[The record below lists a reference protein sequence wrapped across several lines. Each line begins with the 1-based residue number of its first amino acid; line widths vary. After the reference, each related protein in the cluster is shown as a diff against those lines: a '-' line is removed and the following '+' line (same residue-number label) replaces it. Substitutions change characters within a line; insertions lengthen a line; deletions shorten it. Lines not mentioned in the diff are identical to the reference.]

1 MALLKTISIYVVLGL
16 IIMGAL
22 SGAIALLVTKSG
34 SNNPGVE
41 IMLPTSTPIPELK
54 VYVSGVVVAPGVYD
68 MRQGQRLVD
77 AIEAAGGSTQG
88 ARLSCMNLARMVKDE
103 DHLHIP
109 AKDEACQ
116 AAPIS
121 STVEENAGIDLNSAN
136 LEELISLPGIGPVL
150 SRAIID
156 YREQL
161 S

>member
-22 SGAIALLVTKSG
+22 SGAIALLATKSG

-54 VYVSGVVVAPGVYD
+54 VYVSGAVVAPGVYD

-88 ARLSCMNLARMVKDE
+88 ARLSCMNLA
-103 DHLHIP
+103 
-109 AKDEACQ
+109 
-116 AAPIS
+116 
-121 STVEENAGIDLNSAN
+121 GW
-136 LEELISLPGIGPVL
+136 
-150 SRAIID
+150 
-156 YREQL
+156 
-161 S
+161 